1 MRLLTIGL
9 AALAGLLHAAEA
21 AAASTRPNIVLI
33 IADDMGWGDVGYNGS
48 EIRTP
53 NLDRL
58 AESGVRLDRF
68 YATPACSSTRASLMT
83 GQSNARTGVK
93 RAIFQASDA
102 SLPLELKILP
112 GFLRDAGYRTALV
125 GKWHL
130 GHARREMLPL
140 ARGFDYAYGY
150 LTGGIGHYDH
160 VGGGRR
166 DWHRNEVTLREE
178 GYATHLIADD
188 AIRQI
193 EDRDTDRPLFL
204 YVAFSAPHLP
214 NEAPADTIARYAD
227 IEDENRRV
235 YAAMVDEM
243 DRAIGTIL
251 AALEEAGMTDDTLVW
266 FMSDNGGTHRKYSRD
281 RLSAAARML
290 DDSIGGPARA
300 RLLEFMRTTTQDGG
314 GDNGPYQGGKGTLGE
329 GGVLVPSV
337 VSLPGHFPPRPLS
350 QRITVQDILPTLTV
364 IAGAEPEPDQ
374 PVDGADQTALLRG
387 RAHPAAVDYLVEDP
401 SGAAYYMD
409 NWKLRR
415 PNDDSPALFDLDADP
430 YEGRDVASDHP
441 DIVATMHEK
450 LAAFPRR
457 EPVHAPMRRFFLDPD
472 EHGGEEE
479 DEPWA
484 EIVR

>member
-1 MRLLTIGL
+1 MLRPTTLGL
-9 AALAGLLHAAEA
+9 AALACLVIVAEA
-21 AAASTRPNIVLI
+21 AARPNIVLI

-83 GQSNARTGVK
+83 GQSTARTGVK
-93 RAIFQASDA
+93 RAIFQTSDA
-102 SLPLELKILP
+102 SLPLELRILP
-112 GFLRDAGYRTALV
+112 EFLRDAGYRTALV

-130 GHARREMLPL
+130 GHATREMLPL
-140 ARGFDYAYGY
+140 ARGFDCAYGY

-193 EDRDTDRPLFL
+193 ERRDRDRPLFL

-214 NEAPADTIARYAD
+214 NEAPAEAVSRYAD
-227 IEDENRRV
+227 IEDGNRRV

-243 DRAIGTIL
+243 DQAIGAIL
-251 AALEEAGMTDDTLVW
+251 AALEEADMTDDTLVW

-281 RLSAAARML
+281 RLGAIARML
-290 DDSIGGPARA
+290 DDDIDGPTRT
-300 RLLEFMRTTTQDGG
+300 RLLEFIRSTTQDGG

-337 VSLPGHFPPRPLS
+337 VSFPGHFPPRPLS

-387 RAHPAAVDYLVEDP
+387 QAHPAAVDYLVEDP

-415 PNDDSPALFDLDADP
+415 NDDSLALFDLDADP
-430 YEGRDVASDHP
+430 YENQDVASDHP
-441 DIVATMHEK
+441 EVVATMHGK

-472 EHGGEEE
+472 EHGGTEQA
-479 DEPWA
+479 EPWA
-484 EIVR
+484 DIVR

>member
-1 MRLLTIGL
+1 MRLSTL
-9 AALAGLLHAAEA
+9 ALATFACLLNVAGA
-21 AAASTRPNIVLI
+21 AARPNIVLI

-48 EIRTP
+48 EIQTP

-83 GQSNARTGVK
+83 GQSTARTGVK
-93 RAIFQASDA
+93 RAIFQTSDA
-102 SLPLELKILP
+102 SLPLELRILP
-112 GFLRDAGYRTALV
+112 EFLRDAGYRTALV

-214 NEAPADTIARYAD
+214 NEAPAETVSRYAD
-227 IEDENRRV
+227 IEDGNRRV

-243 DRAIGTIL
+243 DQAIGAIL

-281 RLSAAARML
+281 RLSAVANML
-290 DDSIGGPARA
+290 EDDIGGPART
-300 RLLEFMRTTTQDGG
+300 RLLEFIRSSTQDGG
-314 GDNGPYQGGKGTLGE
+314 ADNGPYQGGKGTLGE

-337 VSLPGHFPPRPLS
+337 VSFPGHFPPRPLS

-364 IAGAEPEPDQ
+364 IAGAETEPEQ

-387 RAHPAAVDYLVEDP
+387 LAHTAPVDYLVEDP

-415 PNDDSPALFDLDADP
+415 SNDDALALFDLDADP
-430 YEGRDVASDHP
+430 YENRDLANDHP
-441 DIVATMHEK
+441 EIVATMHEK

-472 EHGGEEE
+472 VHGGSEE
-479 DEPWA
+479 DQPWTD
-484 EIVR
+484 IVR